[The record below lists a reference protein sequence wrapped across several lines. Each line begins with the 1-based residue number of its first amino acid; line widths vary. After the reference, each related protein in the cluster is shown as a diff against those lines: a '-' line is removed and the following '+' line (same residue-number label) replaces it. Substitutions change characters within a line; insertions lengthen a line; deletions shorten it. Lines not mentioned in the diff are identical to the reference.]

1 MNWITFK
8 CGVIDGTLTSAEL
21 SLDPGQ
27 GDYGD
32 YGHWSGLCEL
42 SKYTQSYP
50 GAISPTWHRVG
61 FYNQRFKPLLVTL
74 KVLILI
80 FAD

>member
-1 MNWITFK
+1 VNWVTFK
-8 CGVIDGTLTSAEL
+8 CGVIDGTLTSAQL

-42 SKYTQSYP
+42 SKYTHLTQGP
-50 GAISPTWHRVG
+50 FHQLGIG
-61 FYNQRFKPLLVTL
+61 LDFIINGLNLCKLL
-74 KVLILI
+74 
-80 FAD
+80 